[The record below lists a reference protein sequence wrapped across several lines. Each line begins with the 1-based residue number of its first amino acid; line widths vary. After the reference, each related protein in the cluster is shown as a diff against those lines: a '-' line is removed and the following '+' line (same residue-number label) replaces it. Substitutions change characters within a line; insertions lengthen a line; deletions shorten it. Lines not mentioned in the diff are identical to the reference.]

1 MANIVA
7 DPDFVV
13 EGLLDRIRAQ
23 AVPAPAGEAELE
35 RMVANTIIDIKTS
48 MRKGAGG
55 EPPKQG

>member
-1 MANIVA
+1 MAGMLGLDWLDKTDDELVA
-7 DPDFVV
+7 ESDA
-13 EGLLDRIRAQ
+13 R
-23 AVPAPAGEAELE
+23 LE